1 MKKGFFAVLA
11 IVFLLLSA
19 VANANTITYSPSPVE
34 RSIGEQWS
42 IDIFFNGTIS
52 ATPRSSSIGAAL
64 TSYRMDF
71 GFNPDVI
78 SLDNVIFGSW
88 ALSDDWKVYN
98 TLSSQT
104 YLIYDPGYDDDMR
117 INLEIKGLNYLHTET
132 ENGIPNPKNFENEIF
147 ATVIFNAIGIG
158 TSTFYNAGCGA
169 SGWWDELTYSFYT
182 SQHGMITV
190 SGGSPPIPEP
200 STMLLLGVGLVGLAG
215 IARRKIKK

>member
-1 MKKGFFAVLA
+1 MKKGFFAVLV

-52 ATPRSSSIGAAL
+52 ATPNSSGSAAL
-64 TSYRMDF
+64 VNYRMDF

-88 ALSDDWKVYN
+88 ALSDDWKVYS
-98 TLSSQT
+98 TPSSQT
-104 YLIYDPGYDDDMR
+104 FSIYDPGYGDDMH
-117 INLEIKGLNYLHTET
+117 IKLEINGLNYLYT
-132 ENGIPNPKNFENEIF
+132 ENGIPNPKNFEDEIF
-147 ATVIFNAIGIG
+147 ATVIFDAIGIG
-158 TSTFYNAGCGA
+158 TSTFYNAGGGA
-169 SGWWDELTYSFYT
+169 GGWWDELTYSFHT

-215 IARRKIKK
+215 IARKRMKK